1 MLRLKQVKQIFW
13 ALGFGLLCGCASIP
27 SGPPPSYSDD
37 LLKLNETLFRAMII
51 DQDPALFTAIAVE
64 DFRVLA
70 PGGVVEGKAQA
81 IQGLRAWDVVD
92 IKIMN
97 PQVVRHGNIA
107 TVINRLDIDGTMQP
121 IGRWGPLKSMR
132 TFSWEEGEWQL
143 VSHSLTPCL
152 PKAVELGRC

>member
-1 MLRLKQVKQIFW
+1 MFRLMQVKHII
-13 ALGFGLLCGCASIP
+13 GFGLLGGCASIP

-97 PQVVRHGNIA
+97 PQVVRHGNLA